1 MGYNAVTSKYSV
13 YAGKVLSLDYNST
26 LMIANIAAIVSY
38 LPVGFVASRIGRKK
52 TILGGIVMLTTSFLV
67 ASFLR
72 EGSSALL
79 MNCMFALAGIGWAT
93 INVNSFPMVVEIS
106 RSGDIGKYT
115 GLYYTFSMAAQTI
128 TPIVSGYLLQH
139 IGYGILFPYGAV
151 FVGLSF
157 ITMFLT
163 KHGDSRPDLLKDKLE
178 SFDVDMD

>member
-93 INVNSFPMVVEIS
+93 INVNSFPMVVELS
-106 RSGDIGKYT
+106 RGGDVGKYT
-115 GLYYTFSMAAQTI
+115 GFYYTASMAAQTV
-128 TPIVSGYLLQH
+128 TPWISGMFMDKVGLTT
-139 IGYGILFPYGAV
+139 LFPYATV
-151 FVGLSF
+151 FVALA
-157 ITMFLT
+157 FLT
-163 KHGDSRPDLLKDKLE
+163 MLFVRHGDSRPTRDGSRLE
-178 SFDVDMD
+178 ALAGGD